1 MASPLPRTLD
11 VARSLASTLA
21 QQGRGI
27 ATRPAGR
34 LPSRLCLGP
43 NSRMRSRKCSGA
55 KAPPSSAI
63 ETR

>member
-34 LPSRLCLGP
+34 QPADAGAVRHGGLPVLPSGA
-43 NSRMRSRKCSGA
+43 RSA
-55 KAPPSSAI
+55 H
-63 ETR
+63 